1 MAASDTTLI
10 VGTGSMA
17 CLFAARLA
25 AIGHSIWMLGSWPA
39 GVRALRSEG
48 VRLIDPHGEIQA
60 FTVQVTDDPQV
71 CQGIQ
76 SALVLVKSWQTRRA
90 AGQLEKCLAPN
101 GLVLTLQNGIGNQEI
116 LAQVLGS
123 QRVAL
128 GVATYGANLT
138 GPGIVQPAGEGVI
151 TLGSHPRLPQ
161 LVDLLRSAGFVVE
174 TSEDTGSLIWGKLVI
189 NAGINPL
196 TALLDVPNGALLTLP
211 EARSLLSSTAR
222 EATAVAAAQGVNLPY
237 ADPAATVENIAR
249 KTASNYSSMLQDLRR
264 GAPTEIDAINGAI
277 VQIGEQQG
285 VPTPINR
292 SLWQLVRATVQARRT
307 SSSSKK
313 SETA

>member
-1 MAASDTTLI
+1 
-10 VGTGSMA
+10 
-17 CLFAARLA
+17 
-25 AIGHSIWMLGSWPA
+25 
-39 GVRALRSEG
+39 
-48 VRLIDPHGEIQA
+48 
-60 FTVQVTDDPQV
+60 
-71 CQGIQ
+71 
-76 SALVLVKSWQTRRA
+76 
-90 AGQLEKCLAPN
+90 
-101 GLVLTLQNGIGNQEI
+101 
-116 LAQVLGS
+116 
-123 QRVAL
+123 
-128 GVATYGANLT
+128 
-138 GPGIVQPAGEGVI
+138 
-151 TLGSHPRLPQ
+151 
-161 LVDLLRSAGFVVE
+161 
-174 TSEDTGSLIWGKLVI
+174 
-189 NAGINPL
+189 
-196 TALLDVPNGALLTLP
+196 LLDVPNGALLTLP